1 MLTNY
6 LHICTKCFIFLQ
18 SSNKKSDRGAVGVR
32 APYMRVI
39 GIEVETDGTGRASR
53 DLRFTPD
60 EEEEFRRL
68 AAKPDV
74 HNIISRFILSS
85 KAIAHIYANP

>member
-1 MLTNY
+1 MN
-6 LHICTKCFIFLQ
+6 
-18 SSNKKSDRGAVGVR
+18 SKKSDRGAVGVR

-39 GIEVETDGTGRASR
+39 GIEVETDGVGRASR

-74 HNIISRFILSS
+74 HSIIARYFTAFLLFNGSS
-85 KAIAHIYANP
+85 INDVTVRDGSKIM

>member
-1 MLTNY
+1 M
-6 LHICTKCFIFLQ
+6 IFFLNMKQ
-18 SSNKKSDRGAVGVR
+18 VSYIFYFPQMGAKKSDRGAVGVR

-39 GIEVETDGTGRASR
+39 GIEVETDGVGRASR

-68 AAKPDV
+68 ASKPDV
-74 HNIISRFILSS
+74 HSIVS
-85 KAIAHIYANP
+85 K

>member
-1 MLTNY
+1 MAA
-6 LHICTKCFIFLQ
+6 
-18 SSNKKSDRGAVGVR
+18 KKSDRGAVGVR

-39 GIEVETDGTGRASR
+39 GIEVETEGAGRASR

-68 AAKPDV
+68 ASKPDV
-74 HNIISRFILSS
+74 HSIIA
-85 KAIAHIYANP
+85 K

>member
-1 MLTNY
+1 MN
-6 LHICTKCFIFLQ
+6 
-18 SSNKKSDRGAVGVR
+18 SKKSDRGAVGVR

-39 GIEVETDGTGRASR
+39 GIEVETDGVGRASR

-74 HNIISRFILSS
+74 HSIIAR
-85 KAIAHIYANP
+85 